1 MSLLTPLAEDIWTVW
16 APMSLLG
23 LQLGTRM
30 TVVRLHDGGL
40 LLHSPVPIDEA
51 LARELTALGPVAHI
65 VAPNAF
71 HHFHVGPAM
80 ARFPEARSYG
90 APGLTLKRLDL
101 RFGAMF
107 TEETPMPFT
116 SELEPLTIRGSLI
129 GETVLYHRRSRT
141 VVSSDLTENFTSHE
155 HVPTRLYLKA
165 GGIYGKPGWSRFLR
179 FVYRDHKATRESIER
194 LLKWDFD
201 RAVIAHGDP
210 FAGGAKA
217 AVEQSFTWL

>member
-1 MSLLTPLAEDIWTVW
+1 MSRLTPFAEDLWIVD
-16 APMSLLG
+16 APMKMAG

-30 TVVRLHDGGL
+30 TVVRLEDGGL

-51 LARELTALGPVAHI
+51 LAQELRALGPVAHI

-71 HHFHVGPAM
+71 HHLHVGPAM

-90 APGLTLKRLDL
+90 APGLALKRLDL

-107 TEETPMPFT
+107 TEETPLPFAR
-116 SELEPLTIRGSLI
+116 ELEPLTLRGSLL
-129 GETVLYHRRSRT
+129 GETVLLHRRSGT
-141 VVSSDLTENFTSHE
+141 VVSSDLTENFTTHE
-155 HVPTRLYLKA
+155 HLPTRLYLKA

-179 FVYRDHKATRESIER
+179 FLFRDHKAVRESIDR

-201 RAVIAHGDP
+201 RAVIAHGEP
-210 FAGGAKA
+210 FVSGAKA
-217 AVEQSFTWL
+217 AVEQSYTWL

>member
-1 MSLLTPLAEDIWTVW
+1 MSRLTPFAENIWTVA
-16 APMSLLG
+16 APMSLMG

-30 TVVRLHDGGL
+30 TIVRLEDGGL

-51 LARELTALGPVAHI
+51 LAQEITALGPVAHI

-107 TEETPMPFT
+107 TEETPLPFAK
-116 SELEPLTIRGSLI
+116 ELEPLTIRGSLL
-129 GETVLYHRRSRT
+129 GETVLLHRRSGT
-141 VVSSDLTENFTSHE
+141 VVSSDLTENFRTHE
-155 HVPTRLYLKA
+155 HLPTRLYLKA
-165 GGIYGKPGWSRFLR
+165 SGVYGKPGWSRLMRFL
-179 FVYRDHKATRESIER
+179 YRDRKAARESIDR

-201 RAVIAHGDP
+201 RAVIAHGEP
-210 FAGGAKA
+210 FASGAKA